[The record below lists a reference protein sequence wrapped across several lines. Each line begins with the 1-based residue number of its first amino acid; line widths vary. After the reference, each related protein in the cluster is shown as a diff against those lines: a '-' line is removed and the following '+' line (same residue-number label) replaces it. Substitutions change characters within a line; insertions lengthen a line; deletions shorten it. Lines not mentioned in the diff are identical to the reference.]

1 MAGPKEDVK
10 TTTLGDLEKED
21 VKTQEIVAPEG
32 NDVLEV
38 PESLAFGVERVSK
51 TELVTI
57 PANEYRSRQNA
68 KIKMEAAALNSDE
81 TIPGGRYL
89 VNDKYVDCD
98 GKEIS

>member
-1 MAGPKEDVK
+1 MAASKDEQKEK
-10 TTTLGDLEKED
+10 PLTLGELEQ
-21 VKTQEIVAPEG
+21 QEIVGPEG

-68 KIKMEAAALNSDE
+68 KIKAEAAALNSDE
-81 TIPGGRYL
+81 TVPGGRYL
-89 VNDKYVDCD
+89 VNGKLVDCD
-98 GKEIS
+98 GKAVE